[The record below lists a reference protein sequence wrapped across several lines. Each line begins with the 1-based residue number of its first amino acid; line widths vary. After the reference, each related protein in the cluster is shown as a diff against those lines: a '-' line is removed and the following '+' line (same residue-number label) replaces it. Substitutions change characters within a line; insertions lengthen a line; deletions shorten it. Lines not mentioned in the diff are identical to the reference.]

1 MGRRETRE
9 RLRQDITVWFADGMI
24 DETTLKILQERY
36 DSRCFGWIGVIKYI
50 GITGGLLAFFGIVG
64 MVTAMAESGVFS
76 AIVLGGIGAGITWWG
91 MRLAGDGRG
100 LYAVSSKVVLTLGC
114 VLWIGVI
121 GVLASM
127 SDMNEEQALLA
138 TGAVS
143 LPITFFLAYR
153 GRNQYLL
160 VLALLAFFH
169 WIGSWHAMWGRSS
182 YVFAVQD
189 PKIMTF
195 VALAAIAVGVY
206 HERRLYPRTGRFY
219 VAWESLGLLYLN
231 MSLLILSIWS
241 RYEGGSVFWI
251 LVFTGAT
258 ITQLVLGAA
267 WQNGLLRGFGI
278 TFLAI
283 NLFTRFHEL
292 FWDQLQLGQYLLV
305 GGGLLVVLGVCTE
318 FAVRALRGKGGAA

>member
-9 RLRQDITVWFADGMI
+9 RLRQDITVWFADGII
-24 DETTLKILQERY
+24 DEATLKILQERY
-36 DSRCFGWIGVIKYI
+36 ESRRFGWIGVVKYI

-64 MVTAMAESGVFS
+64 LVTAMVQSGVFA
-76 AIVLGGIGAGITWWG
+76 AIALGAIGAAITWWG
-91 MRLAGDGRG
+91 MRMAGDGRDR
-100 LYAVSSKVVLTLGC
+100 YAVSSKVVLTLGC
-114 VLWIGVI
+114 VLWIGAI
-121 GVLASM
+121 GVLAGM
-127 SDMNEEQALLA
+127 TDMNEEQALLA
-138 TGAVS
+138 TGAIS

-160 VLALLAFFH
+160 VLVLLAFFH
-169 WIGSWHAMWGRSS
+169 WIGAWHAMWGRSS
-182 YVFAVQD
+182 YVFSVQD

-219 VAWESLGLLYLN
+219 LAWESLGLLYMN

-241 RYEGGSVFWI
+241 RHEAGSVLWI

-283 NLFTRFHEL
+283 NLFTRFHEA
-292 FWDQLQLGQYLLV
+292 FWDQLQLGQYLLA
-305 GGGLLVVLGVCTE
+305 GGGLLVVLGACTE
-318 FAVRALRGKGGAA
+318 FAVRTLRGKGGAA